1 MSQEIRGEMA
11 RLQVAVP
18 PAKVDSYRLDGGI
31 PSNHF
36 TDKDFAVERPGDA
49 HMSSF
54 DERESSFENK
64 FKHDKELEFKATAR
78 RNKLL
83 GLWAANLLGIHG
95 AEAETYAKSVVKADM
110 EKPGDSDVVEKI
122 LGDFKERGVDMSE
135 HRLRKQMTELMTAAV
150 TQIKSEV

>member
-1 MSQEIRGEMA
+1 
-11 RLQVAVP
+11 
-18 PAKVDSYRLDGGI
+18 
-31 PSNHF
+31 
-36 TDKDFAVERPGDA
+36 
-49 HMSSF
+49 MSSF

-83 GLWAANLLGIHG
+83 GLWAAPLLGIHG

-110 EKPGDSDVVEKI
+110 EQPGDADVVEKV

-135 HRLRKQMTELMTAAV
+135 HRLRKQMTELMSAAV
-150 TQIKSEV
+150 SQIKSAA

>member
-1 MSQEIRGEMA
+1 
-11 RLQVAVP
+11 
-18 PAKVDSYRLDGGI
+18 
-31 PSNHF
+31 
-36 TDKDFAVERPGDA
+36 
-49 HMSSF
+49 MSSF

-110 EKPGDSDVVEKI
+110 EKAGDQDVVDKL
-122 LGDFKERGVDMSE
+122 LGDFKQRGIDMSE
-135 HRLRKQMTELMTAAV
+135 HRLRKQMTELMSAAV
-150 TQIKSEV
+150 AQIRSEV

>member
-1 MSQEIRGEMA
+1 
-11 RLQVAVP
+11 
-18 PAKVDSYRLDGGI
+18 
-31 PSNHF
+31 
-36 TDKDFAVERPGDA
+36 
-49 HMSSF
+49 MSSF

-95 AEAETYAKSVVKADM
+95 ADAETYAKSVVKVDM
-110 EKPGDSDVVEKI
+110 EKPGDQDVVDKL
-122 LGDFKERGVDMSE
+122 LGDFKQRGVDMSE

-150 TQIKSEV
+150 GQIKSEV

>member
-1 MSQEIRGEMA
+1 
-11 RLQVAVP
+11 
-18 PAKVDSYRLDGGI
+18 
-31 PSNHF
+31 
-36 TDKDFAVERPGDA
+36 
-49 HMSSF
+49 MSSF

-95 AEAETYAKSVVKADM
+95 ADAETYAKSVVKADM
-110 EKPGDSDVVEKI
+110 EKPGDQDVVDK
-122 LGDFKERGVDMSE
+122 LLADFKQRGVDMSE

-150 TQIKSEV
+150 GQIRSEV